1 MVLDNKLG
9 LTSSAELMLE
19 EERLTKARA
28 VEIFEQRL
36 LDNFPT
42 GTFACLQK
50 IHHHLFQDVYDFA
63 GQVRTVNIAK
73 GNFRFAPAMYLEQAL
88 KKIDEMPDNTFGEI
102 VAKYTEM
109 NVAHPFREGNGR
121 SMRIWLD
128 HMLKE
133 RIGKVVDWA
142 KIDKTSYLSAMERSP
157 INVLELKTLV
167 FDALTDS
174 INDRAI
180 YMKGIDQS
188 YSYEGYNEY
197 PLNK

>member
-9 LTSSAELMLE
+9 ITSSTELMLE

-28 VEIFEQRL
+28 MEIFEQQL
-36 LDNFPT
+36 LDNLPAGSFDS
-42 GTFACLQK
+42 LRKVHQ
-50 IHHHLFQDVYDFA
+50 HLFQDVYDFA

-73 GNFRFAPAMYLEQAL
+73 GSFRFAPAIYLEQAL
-88 KKIDEMPDNTFGEI
+88 KKIDEMPDNTFEEI

-109 NVAHPFREGNGR
+109 NIAHPFREGNGR

-128 HMLKE
+128 HMLKR

-142 KIDKTSYLSAMERSP
+142 KIDKANYLSAMERSP
-157 INVLELKTLV
+157 INVLELKTLI

-174 INDRAI
+174 VDDRAT
-180 YMKGIDQS
+180 YMKSIDQS
-188 YSYEGYNEY
+188 YSYEGYDEY
-197 PLNK
+197 PLSK